1 MEQDFR
7 NLDNMCRESETRE
20 MWDEIENL
28 GEENEDFIKD
38 IVASC
43 VHND

>member
-28 GEENEDFIKD
+28 GEEGQDFIKD
-38 IVASC
+38 IVAS
-43 VHND
+43 VTHTN